1 MDFANLDNKDLEILK
16 EDMIENIRI
25 YQITHNQH
33 LNIVL
38 RILKSINKEITR
50 RKNHISRLKDFSKNI
65 SVKKVLEN

>member
-50 RKNHISRLKDFSKNI
+50 RKNHISRLKDFSKNM